1 MGSTGSAHALNNLGG
16 THVVKI
22 LVVDD
27 DKDIRELIHLYLKA
41 EGYAVTEAN
50 DGLEAMEIISQTQA
64 DLVILDIMMPHMNG
78 WQLCEQLRQL
88 YSDLPM
94 LMLSAKGETQD
105 KLRAFRLGT
114 DDYMVKPFDP
124 LELVVRVK
132 ALLKRYLIQSSMKV
146 QLGQVVLDKQRYSV
160 DWNGKTTSLPLKEFD
175 LLFKLGSAPGKI
187 FTRNQLIDQIWG
199 ADFDGNDRT
208 VDVHIKRIRER
219 FPDEEAPFVI
229 VTKRGLGY
237 KLEMKP

>member
-1 MGSTGSAHALNNLGG
+1 M
-16 THVVKI
+16 VKI

-27 DKDIRELIHLYLKA
+27 DEDIRELIRLYLQA
-41 EGYAVTEAN
+41 EGFFVMEAK
-50 DGLEAMEIISQTQA
+50 DGVEAMEIIWDMQA
-64 DLVILDIMMPHMNG
+64 DLVILDIMMPHMDG
-78 WQLCEQLRQL
+78 WQLCEQLRQD
-88 YSDLPM
+88 YSDMPM

-105 KLRAFRLGT
+105 KLRGFRLGT

-124 LELVVRVK
+124 LELVMRVK
-132 ALLKRYLIQSSMKV
+132 VLLKRYRIQTSMKV
-146 QLGQVVLDKQRYSV
+146 QLGEVVLDKQRYEA
-160 DWNGKTTSLPLKEFD
+160 DWNGRKISLPLKEFD

-219 FPDEEAPFVI
+219 FTDEEAPFII

>member
-1 MGSTGSAHALNNLGG
+1 MA
-16 THVVKI
+16 KI

-27 DKDIRELIHLYLKA
+27 DEDIRELIRIYLA
-41 EGYAVTEAN
+41 GEGYSVTEAS
-50 DGLEAMEIISQTQA
+50 DGVEAMEIISNVQA
-64 DLVILDIMMPHMNG
+64 DLVILDIMMPHMDG
-78 WQLCEQLRQL
+78 WELCERLRQD
-88 YSDLPM
+88 YPEMPM

-105 KLRAFRLGT
+105 KLRGFRLGT

-124 LELVVRVK
+124 LELVMRVK
-132 ALLKRYLIQSSMKV
+132 ALLKRYRIQASMKV
-146 QLGQVVLDKQRYSV
+146 QLGQVVLDKQRYEV
-160 DWNGKTTSLPLKEFD
+160 EWNGRMITLPLKEFD

-219 FPDEEAPFVI
+219 FPDEEAPFII